1 MTNETLPTLPVAN
14 WFIGASKE
22 NGQEITAMKLQKLV
36 YIAYGYCLALY
47 GRPLVREQVAVWH
60 WGPGFRGIY
69 DFAGAFG
76 SGPIPSCLSLLDGC
90 PTLREDDPRISLL
103 RLIWETHG
111 KCSSSQ
117 LAQLVNE
124 TGGPW
129 DETRRKYP
137 DRDCVNIDDDLIM
150 KDFKSKMQNS
160 PTTVNTEPQNLD
172 ETVEKLKDMND
183 TLSRNAEISAAN
195 NESLGAMF
203 DTLNSCHLIPKE
215 DLLDTTAAALY
226 LGVSQPGTI
235 RNWLEGGSFPGAFQ
249 SRGQWFFPVVELAK
263 VKRGMDEIQT
273 KNKNRDLQ
281 LPDPSDDYDFWATYD

>member
-1 MTNETLPTLPVAN
+1 MTNDTLSVAN
-14 WFIGASKE
+14 WFIDASKE
-22 NGQEITAMKLQKLV
+22 SGQEITAMKLQKLV

-69 DFAGAFG
+69 DFAGEFG
-76 SGPIPSCLSLLDGC
+76 SGPIPSCIYGF
-90 PTLREDDPRISLL
+90 PPLREDDPRIPLL
-103 RLIWETHG
+103 RRIWETNG

-150 KDFKSKMQNS
+150 IYFKRKMQDS
-160 PTTVNTEPQNLD
+160 PTTVNTEPQNLNK
-172 ETVEKLKDMND
+172 TVEKLKGIND
-183 TLSRNAEISAAN
+183 TLSRSAEILAAN

-203 DTLNSCHLIPKE
+203 ETLNSCHLISKE

-235 RNWLEGGSFPGAFQ
+235 RNWLEGGSFPRAFQ
-249 SRGQWFFPVVELAK
+249 SRGQWFFPAVELDK
-263 VKRGMDEIQT
+263 VKRRMDAALGLNSSGE
-273 KNKNRDLQ
+273 
-281 LPDPSDDYDFWATYD
+281 LPQPVDFGEDCDGCTL